1 MRNPITIFA
10 RDNKPNAHD
19 LLFLVSM
26 TADGHSRGYSDPI
39 VTLPNK
45 SKTGIRLK
53 TASTFGAGN
62 NKERKTRN
70 GVYS

>member
-1 MRNPITIFA
+1 MRNSITIFA
-10 RDNKPNAHD
+10 MDNKQNARD
-19 LLFLVSM
+19 LLFLASM
-26 TADGHSRGYSDPI
+26 TADECSRGYSDLI
-39 VTLPNK
+39 ATLPNK

>member
-1 MRNPITIFA
+1 MSNPITITS

-19 LLFLVSM
+19 LLFLPSM
-26 TADGHSRGYSDPI
+26 TANERSRGYSDLI

-45 SKTGIRLK
+45 SKTSIRLK

>member
-1 MRNPITIFA
+1 MSNPITIIE
-10 RDNKPNAHD
+10 RDNKPNTHD
-19 LLFLVSM
+19 LLFLPSM
-26 TADGHSRGYSDPI
+26 TADERSRGYSDLI

>member
-1 MRNPITIFA
+1 MCNPITIPV
-10 RDNKPNAHD
+10 RDNKPNARD
-19 LLFLVSM
+19 LLFLASM

>member
-1 MRNPITIFA
+1 MSNPITIIT
-10 RDNKPNAHD
+10 RDNKPNTHD
-19 LLFLVSM
+19 LLFLPSM
-26 TADGHSRGYSDPI
+26 TADERSRGYSDLI